1 MPTFMI
7 SLNWTDQGIR
17 GIKSAPTRLQAGRD
31 LAKKL
36 GVEIKH
42 LYLTTGDFDLVLF
55 VDAPNGDNVAKF
67 ALALASQGNVHT
79 RTGRAWSEAE
89 YTKLV
94 SELP

>member
-1 MPTFMI
+1 MPIFML

-17 GIKSAPTRLQAGRD
+17 GIKNAPTRLQAGRD

-36 GVEIKH
+36 GVEIKN
-42 LYLTTGDFDLVLF
+42 LYLTTGDSDLVLF

-79 RTGRAWSEAE
+79 RTARAWSEAE